1 MSTSSGRFNYEY
13 DDAELEGL
21 AAQIARLDRPALRLQ
36 VVMNNNAEDYAQ
48 ANGKR
53 LLETLQA
60 TGADVVLPPAGG
72 VNAERSP
79 GLFLSLHD
87 LRR

>member
-1 MSTSSGRFNYEY
+1 MHGRNEQTWNSRSGTSSGRFDYED

-53 LLETLQA
+53 LLETLLQRKA
-60 TGADVVLPPAGG
+60 RAHF
-72 VNAERSP
+72 R
-79 GLFLSLHD
+79 
-87 LRR
+87 